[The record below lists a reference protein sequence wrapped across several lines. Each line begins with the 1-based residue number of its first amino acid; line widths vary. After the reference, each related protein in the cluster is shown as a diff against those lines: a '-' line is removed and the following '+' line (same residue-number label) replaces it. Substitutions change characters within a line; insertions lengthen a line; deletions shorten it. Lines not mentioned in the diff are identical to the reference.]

1 MTLQTKTLL
10 KNVRRRNFFNSKK
23 VTEKF
28 LPEAK
33 QNSENGCKIMIIG
46 NKLDATVEKG
56 RQVKR
61 VSAKDLAKANNL
73 LFYETSAL
81 DGTNIEEAFR
91 ILIEEIYGKERI
103 SEDER
108 TEAQGGSDSPIV
120 EDIGCFQPMLACF
133 NPFSFFGGNVEPTE
147 NTPLYKK

>member
-1 MTLQTKTLL
+1 
-10 KNVRRRNFFNSKK
+10 
-23 VTEKF
+23 
-28 LPEAK
+28 
-33 QNSENGCKIMIIG
+33 MIIG

-103 SEDER
+103 SEDD
-108 TEAQGGSDSPIV
+108 EAQGGGSDSPTV
-120 EDIGCFQPMLACF
+120 EDIGCFQPIFACF